1 MNFEGPPRGESR
13 LNFLRINMVGHG
25 IKIDEDRFSAEPCHD
40 ACCRKESE
48 GGSKNIVARLNFYS
62 HKRSE
67 KSVLTRRYSSS
78 LIRIR
83 VDL

>member
-1 MNFEGPPRGESR
+1 MGSR
-13 LNFLRINMVGHG
+13 STKTGLALSRAITPVV
-25 IKIDEDRFSAEPCHD
+25 E
-40 ACCRKESE
+40 RKVK

-78 LIRIR
+78 MIRIR
-83 VDL
+83 VDFSFEFFDF